1 MDVLLLE
8 DTGQGREKLHSSRLA
23 AGGQVVVL
31 PEAQENREGDEEMPL
46 PVSLPTDKVY
56 SNVVLGGT
64 FGQPHVGHWVM
75 FSGALLQCNGR
86 LVCGIADGSL
96 LRKKTL
102 TELIRPLEERMAGLA
117 QLVEELD
124 PSAELHAV
132 PIEEPLGPTAWD
144 PNMDMLVVSEETKG
158 GSVAAINR
166 VREEKGLPL
175 LEGHV
180 VTLVQDEE
188 QQSTEEETK
197 ASSSSGRMRLLGT
210 ILWEPTQTC
219 WCCGVLINKINS
231 PILSW

>member
-1 MDVLLLE
+1 MLLE
-8 DTGQGREKLHSSRLA
+8 DTGQGREKLYSSYLA
-23 AGGQVVVL
+23 AGWEVVVL
-31 PEAQENREGDEEMPL
+31 PEAQEKREREGEDEMPL

-64 FGQPHVGHWVM
+64 FNQPHVGHWVM
-75 FSGALLQCNGR
+75 LSGALLRCNGR
-86 LVCGIADGSL
+86 LVCGIADGPL
-96 LRKKTL
+96 LWKKTL
-102 TELIRPLEERMAGLA
+102 TELEERMAGLA

-124 PSAELHAV
+124 PSAV
-132 PIEEPLGPTAWD
+132 SVEEPLGPTAWD

-158 GSVAAINR
+158 GVAAINR

-210 ILWEPTQTC
+210 IL
-219 WCCGVLINKINS
+219 
-231 PILSW
+231 